1 MPAQGANSSDYNPK
15 SFWFYPWGKSVSHK
29 GVDIFAKKGS
39 KINASTAGLALYAGN
54 IRMGGNVLLIL
65 GPKWRLH
72 YYAHLDTLRS
82 SALSFV
88 NQETVIGT
96 VGATGNAAGK
106 SPHLHYSIMTVIP
119 YVWRI
124 DSDKQGWRKLFY
136 LNPMS
141 YF

>member
-1 MPAQGANSSDYNPK
+1 
-15 SFWFYPWGKSVSHK
+15 
-29 GVDIFAKKGS
+29 
-39 KINASTAGLALYAGN
+39 
-54 IRMGGNVLLIL
+54 MGGNVLLIL